1 MNALIAVSIGLVWG
15 ALVYLI
21 VRFLGANN
29 DDDHKRNS

>member
-21 VRFLGANN
+21 VRFLGAN